1 MKKLLTLTA
10 VIVLAIAANAQQ
22 KAADKKVTFGVG
34 PTVSLPFGSF
44 GDAYSFG
51 IGAEI
56 EATYHAS
63 SSFQAFAQAGYANF
77 SGKTIMSIKIPSV
90 GYIPVLVGGRYVTN
104 GFSIGAGIGYGNF
117 TGSGSSS
124 GGFAY
129 SPQIGYNFGKVN
141 LIGSYNG
148 VSTSGSTSSF
158 AAVKAYYN
166 F

>member
-44 GDAYSFG
+44 GNAYSFG

-77 SGKTIMSIKIPSV
+77 LKKANMNIPSV

-104 GFSIGAGIGYGNF
+104 GFSVGAGIGYGNF
-117 TGSGSSS
+117 NGSGSSS